1 MRVDL
6 RGLQVRVPQHLLDK
20 ADVRAVVQHQRRH
33 RVTEQVTRSGFAH
46 IGLLDVFGY
55 QAAQP
60 IRRQRQTIWLDKDLL
75 VVRLHHKAGADL
87 CLVFLYPLDGPL
99 ANWHKAVFLAFALSH
114 RQHTLACV
122 QIGFLQIHQ
131 FHAADAGA
139 VEHFQDRPVPQA
151 FRR

>member
-75 VVRLHHKAGADL
+75 VVRLGECSKGMSATT
-87 CLVFLYPLDGPL
+87 CLYCGLISCAVRNNVERCPEPRLFV
-99 ANWHKAVFLAFALSH
+99 AEAERTVCTFRWHGLVIRLSSWS
-114 RQHTLACV
+114 
-122 QIGFLQIHQ
+122 
-131 FHAADAGA
+131 D
-139 VEHFQDRPVPQA
+139 
-151 FRR
+151 